1 MQNVIKF
8 QKQSGLI
15 DFRVN
20 LIIYLLELACWT
32 GAVGEMSQYVCSTL

>member
-8 QKQSGLI
+8 QKQSRLI

-20 LIIYLLELACWT
+20 LIVYLLELACWT
-32 GAVGEMSQYVCSTL
+32 GAIREMSQYICSIL